1 MRLAL
6 QRTVGSLMAVA
17 MLANT
22 ACYSFVPMA
31 TGTVPATASQVRV
44 VFTAEGTSAMT
55 SSLGP
60 RVVWADGTL
69 SERRADGTIVVG
81 VSQVRLQDGTDHFWS
96 GTGVATIAPNHVQE
110 LQHRKVDK
118 GRTRTAL
125 VVLAVA
131 LVGIASMALGT
142 GGADGSPNA
151 GTVIPPP

>member
-1 MRLAL
+1 MRFAL
-6 QRTVGSLMAVA
+6 RRAVGAVMAATMLM
-17 MLANT
+17 NT

-31 TGTVPATASQVRV
+31 SGASPAPASQVRV
-44 VFTAEGTSAMT
+44 VFTAEGTAAMT

-110 LQHRKVDK
+110 LQHRKMDK

-131 LVGIASMALGT
+131 LVGIASLALGT

-151 GTVIPPP
+151 GTVVPPP